1 MDGTQAD
8 ENSSKEEKNMDILA
22 RTRFWIDLI
31 RKLISLQK
39 GRYFWKY
46 MIAAT
51 LKLFNLKLPL
61 ERIRAIWF
69 RK

>member
-1 MDGTQAD
+1 
-8 ENSSKEEKNMDILA
+8 MDILA

-51 LKLFNLKLPL
+51 LKLFNLKLPP